1 MLEGCSADR
10 SICYWMAKMIP
21 VCQPTVSE
29 CDIAAIASVMRSR
42 WLSTGS
48 VVSQFEEALC
58 KETGYPY
65 CVALSSC
72 TAAMFLALKAYKFGP
87 GNVIGVPAL
96 TFTATAAVVEHVGAQ
111 VKFLDVDSKTW
122 LTTGDEICDTVI
134 TVDLY
139 GQLAG
144 NDKNTLLIEDG
155 AHAVGADLHGGAE
168 TICLS
173 FYATK
178 NITTMGEGGAVV
190 TRSKAVADDVR
201 CMSLHG
207 LAEGAWNRY
216 ASARNPEVKRLGYK
230 ANMTDAQAAMG
241 LQQLEHLPEWRER
254 REVIA
259 KRYDEELD
267 MHRPLRSSDGIV
279 HLYSVML
286 SESANREEFRRRLH
300 DMGVG
305 TGVHYR
311 SLTDEPYWKERCK
324 ASCPVAEEIG
334 RRTVSLPLYPH
345 LTEEQQTTVIKTV
358 KEVLGWQ

>member
-1 MLEGCSADR
+1 
-10 SICYWMAKMIP
+10 MIP

-58 KETGYPY
+58 QETGYPH

-72 TAAMFLALKAYKFGP
+72 TAALFLALKAYKFGP

-111 VKFLDVDSKTW
+111 VKFLDVHPISW
-122 LTTGDEICDTVI
+122 LENDGSGAVCDTTI

-139 GQLAG
+139 GQLVGHA
-144 NDKNTLLIEDG
+144 KNALLVEDG
-155 AHAVGADLHGGAE
+155 AHAVGADIHGGAE
-168 TICLS
+168 TVCLS

-216 ASARNPEVKRLGYK
+216 ATVRNPEVKRLGYK

-241 LQQLEHLPEWRER
+241 LQQLEHLSEWRER
-254 REVIA
+254 REAIA
-259 KRYDEELD
+259 HRYDEELD
-267 MHRPLRSSDGIV
+267 MHRPLRFSDGIV
-279 HLYSVML
+279 HLYPVML
-286 SESANREEFRRRLH
+286 SESVDRDEFRKRLY
-300 DMGVG
+300 DAGVG

-311 SLTDEPYWKERCK
+311 SLTEEPYWKERCK